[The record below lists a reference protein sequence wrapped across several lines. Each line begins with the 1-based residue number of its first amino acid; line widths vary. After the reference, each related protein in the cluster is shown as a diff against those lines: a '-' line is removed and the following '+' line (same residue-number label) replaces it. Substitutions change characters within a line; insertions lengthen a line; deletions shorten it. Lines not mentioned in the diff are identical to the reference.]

1 VGLEINEPPLVTA
14 RNGEPILA
22 GTVLALEMHLLQE
35 DAFALKMEDMLL
47 IGEEENEFMIR
58 TPRTLLE
65 VL

>member
-1 VGLEINEPPLVTA
+1 MEINEPPLVTA
-14 RNGEPILA
+14 RNGDPVLA
-22 GTVLALEMHLLQE
+22 GTVLALEMQLLQE

-47 IGEEENEFMIR
+47 IGENENMFMTR